1 MIMDR
6 WNQMKT
12 DFDLQL
18 YIASFGPEV
27 WIFPMFQIEIWQMAG
42 SFWLFK
48 SPLHFHFK
56 LYKISEF
63 KLLNKFFLILLLAPD
78 RQSYNNPTIL
88 HNNHTQQEA
97 GYYMVEMDL
106 IWWGFRSAHTCECSP
121 SFSTT
126 RHFCYITRWPQNF
139 KYLNAVPLSWEKL
152 KPEDWKATGRGSQ
165 ITEGHKFLKFEEWRD
180 PGAAPVSSQP
190 ALESLISKQ
199 QQGGLNLYTQPSH
212 WKRV

>member
-1 MIMDR
+1 MSVYVLNWPNLLCQIVCKWQTPLEELCKKLQIRFRISDTSAGYSNQNGEDSLKMIMDR
-6 WNQMKT
+6 WSQMKT
-12 DFDLQL
+12 DFDIIDLQL

-56 LYKISEF
+56 LYKISDF
-63 KLLNKFFLILLLAPD
+63 LLLNKFFLILLLAPD

-139 KYLNAVPLSWEKL
+139 KYLNADSLWWEKL
-152 KPEDWKATGRGSQ
+152 
-165 ITEGHKFLKFEEWRD
+165 
-180 PGAAPVSSQP
+180 
-190 ALESLISKQ
+190 
-199 QQGGLNLYTQPSH
+199 
-212 WKRV
+212 